1 MHLDLRADN
10 LLLSK
15 KERVLVVDWPH
26 ARVGIPWVDVAF
38 FAPSSVAMQG
48 GPSSEELMERH
59 PQARRADPDALTAVV
74 APVAGFF
81 TREGLR
87 PVPARLPTLWA
98 FQAAQGE
105 AARSWQARR
114 TGLKQVL
121 SDSAPLFTG
130 VRGRGVLATSR
141 VGGSPLFA

>member
-87 PVPARLPTLWA
+87 PAPARLPTL
-98 FQAAQGE
+98 
-105 AARSWQARR
+105 
-114 TGLKQVL
+114 
-121 SDSAPLFTG
+121 
-130 VRGRGVLATSR
+130 
-141 VGGSPLFA
+141 

>member
-1 MHLDLRADN
+1 MGAPEAAAGGETLLHLDLRADN

-15 KERVLVVDWPH
+15 KERVLV
-26 ARVGIPWVDVAF
+26 
-38 FAPSSVAMQG
+38 
-48 GPSSEELMERH
+48 ERY
-59 PQARRADPDALTAVV
+59 PQARRDDPDALTAVV

-87 PVPARLPTLWA
+87 PVPARLPNLWA

-105 AARSWQARR
+105 AARSWLARR

-130 VRGRGVLATSR
+130 VRRRGVLRSSLQWKPSCPRTLAMLPKGLTKR
-141 VGGSPLFA
+141 IR

>member
-15 KERVLVVDWPH
+15 KERVLV
-26 ARVGIPWVDVAF
+26 
-38 FAPSSVAMQG
+38 
-48 GPSSEELMERH
+48 ERY
-59 PQARRADPDALTAVV
+59 PQARRDDPDALTAVV

-87 PVPARLPTLWA
+87 PVPARLPNLWA

-105 AARSWQARR
+105 AARFWQARR

-121 SDSAPLFTG
+121 SDSAPSFTG

>member
-1 MHLDLRADN
+1 MHLDLRTDN

-15 KERVLVVDWPH
+15 KKRVLV
-26 ARVGIPWVDVAF
+26 
-38 FAPSSVAMQG
+38 
-48 GPSSEELMERH
+48 ERH

-74 APVAGFF
+74 AAVAGFF
-81 TREGLR
+81 TGEGLR
-87 PVPARLPTLWA
+87 PAPAGLPTLRA

-105 AARSWQARR
+105 AARAWLARR

-130 VRGRGVLATSR
+130 GVEGAFSQLR
-141 VGGSPLFA
+141 V

>member
-1 MHLDLRADN
+1 MGAPEAAAAGETLLHLDLRADN

-15 KERVLVVDWPH
+15 KERVLV
-26 ARVGIPWVDVAF
+26 
-38 FAPSSVAMQG
+38 
-48 GPSSEELMERH
+48 ERY
-59 PQARRADPDALTAVV
+59 PQARRDDPDALTAVV

-87 PVPARLPTLWA
+87 PVPARLPNLWA

-105 AARSWQARR
+105 AARFWQARR